1 MTTDSDDVLDSPT
14 DWVAEHVRSYLET
27 DGEDGHLF
35 MGFPTLLLTTL
46 GRRSGKLRRTPLIY
60 GQDGDR
66 YVLVAS
72 NAASQHHP
80 AWYLNVVAHPEVTV
94 QVKATT
100 FTAQARTATAE
111 EKRVLWPRMT
121 AIFPQYETY
130 QSQTDRELPVV
141 IVMPTTTSTA

>member
-27 DGEDGHLF
+27 NGEDGHLF

-46 GRRSGKLRRTPLIY
+46 GRRSGQLRRTPLIY

-72 NAASQHHP
+72 NAASAHHP

-94 QVKATT
+94 QVKADT
-100 FTAQARTATAE
+100 FTAAARTATAE

-121 AIFPQYETY
+121 AIFPQYDTY

-141 IVMPTTTSTA
+141 LVTPTTPSA